1 MGETLSVRNGFTALF
16 CKPVGMNIPPST
28 PPRLSLEN
36 SISRAVGRGYFIHT
50 NSIVYFWQMLHVA
63 GADISYKYLHAY
75 LHAHLLHYT

>member
-36 SISRAVGRGYFIHT
+36 SISRAVGRGYFIY
-50 NSIVYFWQMLHVA
+50 SYELDCIFLADVA